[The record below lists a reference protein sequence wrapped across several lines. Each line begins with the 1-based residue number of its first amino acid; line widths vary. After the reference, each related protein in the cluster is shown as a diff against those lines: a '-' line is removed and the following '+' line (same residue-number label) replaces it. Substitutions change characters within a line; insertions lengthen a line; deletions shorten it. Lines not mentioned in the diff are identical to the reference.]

1 MREPTTTM
9 RMGGFSIV
17 ELMVSVVIGLLALV
31 FATRMIATAELSKQ
45 SALGG
50 SDAMQNGMLAL
61 FSMHGDASQ
70 AGWGLNDPLLVGCDT
85 VFADSNGYV
94 MPTVVRSSG
103 VVATTVRPISPVL
116 ITSNG
121 AAPDTIT
128 FYSGTS
134 MSGTG
139 TLRLTNNYVAG
150 TVLEVDRPNY
160 GFAIGDVF
168 VVAPET
174 RGASRCSLSMISNF
188 VSGATQQLTFAAG
201 GVNRFN
207 SGSLGL
213 PFGSN
218 LARLFNLGP
227 ATTLSFHT
235 WSVLSGYLRLSA
247 TDLAGSAPTP
257 ITVVDNIVSIKA
269 QYGLDTRVGAA
280 FTPTSGMQVSV
291 WSNTMIDADGDLT
304 AAGAGDFERI
314 AAVRIAVVAR
324 SRAPEKPN
332 GSGLCSATTAQPV
345 VFGSAE
351 PAGVTAV
358 PITVSVA
365 VAGDSVDWHCYR
377 YRVFETIVPLR
388 NAGWRP
394 TS

>member
-1 MREPTTTM
+1 
-9 RMGGFSIV
+9 MGGFSIV

-31 FATRMIATAELSKQ
+31 FATRMIANAELAKQ
-45 SALGG
+45 SSLGG
-50 SDAMQNGMLAL
+50 SDSMQNGMLAL
-61 FSMHGDASQ
+61 FSMNGDASQ
-70 AGWGLNDPLLVGCDT
+70 AGWGINDPLLVGCDT
-85 VFADSNGYV
+85 VFADTNGYAL
-94 MPTVVRSSG
+94 TTATRSTGAVS
-103 VVATTVRPISPVL
+103 TTIRPLAPVL

-121 AAPDTIT
+121 AAPDAIT

-150 TVLEVDRPNY
+150 TTLQVDRPNY
-160 GFAIGDVF
+160 GFANGDVI

-174 RGASRCSLSMISNF
+174 RGASRCSLAMVSNF
-188 VSGATQQLTFAAG
+188 VSGATQQLMFAAG
-201 GVNRFN
+201 GNNHYN
-207 SGSLGL
+207 SGNLGVA
-213 PFGSN
+213 FSSN

-235 WSVLSGYLRLSA
+235 WTVQSGYLRLQA
-247 TDLAGSAPTP
+247 TDLAGSAAAAA
-257 ITVVDNIVSIKA
+257 TVVDNIVSVKA
-269 QYGLDTRVGAA
+269 QYGLDTRAGAA
-280 FTPTSGMQVSV
+280 FTPNSGMQVSV

-304 AAGAGDFERI
+304 TAGPADFERI
-314 AAVRIAVVAR
+314 AAVRLAVVAR
-324 SRAPEKPN
+324 SRAPEKP
-332 GSGLCSATTAQPV
+332 GSSGVCTATPAQPV
-345 VFGSAE
+345 VFATAE

-365 VAGDSVDWHCYR
+365 VAGDTVDWHCYR

-388 NAGWRP
+388 NSGWRP